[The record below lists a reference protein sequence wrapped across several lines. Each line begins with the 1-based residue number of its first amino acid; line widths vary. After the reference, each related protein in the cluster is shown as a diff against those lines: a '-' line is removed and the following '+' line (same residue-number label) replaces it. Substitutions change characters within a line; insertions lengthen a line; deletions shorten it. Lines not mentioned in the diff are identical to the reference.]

1 MIFLLAG
8 TSDGR
13 EIAKLIHANGLPLI
27 VSVVTKNAAISLE
40 TDGIPVLINRLT
52 AIEMAKCLIDN
63 SVELV
68 IDASHPF
75 AEEAST
81 NMILAA
87 SAIKIPY
94 IRYERP
100 SQVLKGKKITYVE
113 NYEEAAARASDYEGN
128 ILLTTGAKT
137 LATFAEK
144 LRNRRSGRTLYRLL
158 PLKEN
163 LEACEQLKIPSKDV
177 LAIQGPFSKAF
188 NKALFSNYQV
198 SLLITKDSGDAGS
211 LREKVE
217 AAEELGLDTIIIK
230 RPFIN
235 YGTSFHSFE
244 DIMQTIKGDR
254 EDELSH

>member
-1 MIFLLAG
+1 MIFLLSG

-13 EIAKLIHANGLPLI
+13 ELAKLLHAKGLPLL
-27 VSVVTKNAAISLE
+27 VSVVTKNAAILIE
-40 TDGIPVLINRLT
+40 NEGIPVIINRLT
-52 AIEMAKCLIDN
+52 AIEMAKCLIDY

-75 AEEAST
+75 AEEASR

-87 SAIKIPY
+87 SSIKIPY

-100 SQVLKGKKITYVE
+100 SQVLNGNKITYVAS
-113 NYEEAAARASDYEGN
+113 YDEAADRASDYEGN
-128 ILLTTGAKT
+128 IMLTTGAKT
-137 LATFAEK
+137 LDTFVEK

-158 PLKEN
+158 PQKEN
-163 LEACEQLKIPSKDV
+163 LEACELLRIPSRDV
-177 LAIQGPFSKAF
+177 LALQGPFSKEL

-198 SLLITKDSGDAGS
+198 GLLITKDSGDSGS

-230 RPFIN
+230 RPCIN

-244 DIMQTIKGDR
+244 DIMQTIKGD
-254 EDELSH
+254 